1 MDIANK
7 EKTFGLINEG
17 EERKILVSHINIR
30 QSISLL
36 LLRLI
41 VLELIAMF
49 LVIFFYSFL
58 GHTDFMERVFGDK
71 AGLYDMILF
80 LVFTVG
86 KMFLI
91 MFVIMQWL
99 NEYYEVNPK
108 EIIHRRGVFFKVEE
122 RNRLDHL
129 GLVGIDQG
137 ILGRLFNYGSLT
149 LFNWTLEKHT
159 VLYLIHNPMKYLKI
173 LQSLLPS
180 VDQEKHLVGKNI
192 AEDDKS

>member
-7 EKTFGLINEG
+7 EKSFSLINEG

-41 VLELIAMF
+41 VLELMAAA
-49 LVIFFYSFL
+49 LVIFSYSFL
-58 GHTDFMERVFGDK
+58 AHTDFMERVFGDK
-71 AGLYDMILF
+71 SGIYNTIVF
-80 LVFTVG
+80 LIFTIG

-99 NEYYEVNPK
+99 NEYYEVNTE
-108 EIIHRRGVFFKVEE
+108 EIIHRRGVFFKAEE

-159 VLYLIHNPMKYLKI
+159 SIYLIHNPIKYLKI

-180 VDQEKHLVGKNI
+180 VDQEKHLVGQQI
-192 AEDDKS
+192 VEDDKG